1 MLSIKETAKTLRI
14 SEATVRRFIASGEI
28 RAVRV
33 GEQWRIAEAEIE
45 RIENEGTRNETMD
58 KIDQETSKKK
68 S

>member
-45 RIENEGTRNETMD
+45 RIKNEGTGSEAGRR
-58 KIDQETSKKK
+58 
-68 S
+68 

>member
-33 GEQWRIAEAEIE
+33 GEQWRIAETEIE
-45 RIENEGTRNETMD
+45 RIKNEGTGSEAGRR
-58 KIDQETSKKK
+58 
-68 S
+68 